1 MYIYVSIDFNL
12 LGTSL
17 EPVLR
22 SKNNIANI
30 IEDLHHAF
38 SLVAT
43 LLKSNWCA
51 NFLYHFYEVQ
61 QSQIDMS

>member
-1 MYIYVSIDFNL
+1 MKFKWFDSAHKELSI
-12 LGTSL
+12 
-17 EPVLR
+17 EH
-22 SKNNIANI
+22 NI

-38 SLVAT
+38 FLVAT

-61 QSQIDMS
+61 HSQIDMS